1 MTASE
6 TMQSLV
12 SGLILL
18 ERDAIGAYVRI
29 VDRLEDAGARQE
41 IGRFLQNRH
50 RRLAELTKMV
60 LRLRF
65 GAPRECD
72 ATTYLTTRRATLGG
86 LVGDGA
92 LLKAMAAGESET
104 VAAYE
109 RASTHPEALP
119 EHRAVFE
126 QALRDALQHSS
137 WTEQAA
143 HTWRGSGSAPLPA
156 P

>member
-6 TMQSLV
+6 TFQGLV

-29 VDRLEDAGARQE
+29 VDRLEDAGAKEE
-41 IGRFLQNRH
+41 IACFLQNRH
-50 RRLAELTKMV
+50 RRLAELTKV
-60 LRLRF
+60 VFSLKI

-72 ATTYLTTRRATLGG
+72 ATSYLTTGRITLGS

-92 LLKAMAAGESET
+92 LLKAMASGESQT

-109 RASTHPEALP
+109 RASTHPEASP
-119 EHRAVFE
+119 EHRALFE

-137 WTEQAA
+137 WTERAA
-143 HTWRGSGSAPLPA
+143 LT
-156 P
+156 